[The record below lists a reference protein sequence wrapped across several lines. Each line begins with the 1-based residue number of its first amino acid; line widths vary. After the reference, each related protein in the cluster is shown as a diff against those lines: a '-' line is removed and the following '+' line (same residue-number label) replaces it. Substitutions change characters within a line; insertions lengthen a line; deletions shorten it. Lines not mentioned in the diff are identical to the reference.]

1 MIAWFAKNDVAAN
14 IMLFVI
20 MISGIYVATTQ
31 IPIDLFPEFEQ
42 RNVQVSMVLPGASP
56 QETEEGITIK
66 IEEAIQD
73 LEGIRQITSRSQEG
87 SASVTIE
94 VEEGYDVREVLD
106 EVKIRVDGINNFP
119 VDAESLLVQVPQWR
133 RDAIGVVLY
142 GDYDNLTLRRFADN
156 IRDELAAKN
165 EISQVEINNVLPY
178 EISIEIPEWALRKYD
193 VSLEE
198 VASVLRQNSLDV
210 SAGNLKT
217 EGGDIFIR
225 SRGQAY
231 IADDFSQ
238 IPVITTQDGT
248 MITLGD
254 MANIRD
260 EFEETPLRTR
270 FNGVPALE
278 IEVFRTGDESIIDVT
293 TAVRNYIED
302 KQIDM
307 PQGLSLDY
315 WRDRSEPIKARLETL
330 SKSAWQGLLLV
341 VLMLALF
348 LRPSVAFWVCL
359 GIPMSFMGAFLFM
372 PLFDVTLNL
381 MSLFAFILVLGIV
394 VDDAIVTGENVYS
407 HLQRG
412 EDPLN
417 AAIKGTQEVAIPVTF
432 GILTTAAAFLPLAF
446 QTGRGSWYAAIPYVI
461 IPVLLFS
468 LIESKF
474 ILPAHLKHVKAR
486 SDKKPNRLSRIQQ
499 KIANSLEVLIE
510 KVYQPLLAQA
520 MRWRYATWMAMFAC
534 LLMII
539 GTIAAG
545 HTKFV
550 FFPRIQSE
558 VATATLVMPAG
569 TAFESTDRIISA
581 MTTHAKDLQEEFRD
595 DDTGESVIRNIY
607 SISGGRNSTT
617 GRVQIDLIP
626 PELRT
631 VDVTT
636 REIVN
641 QWRQRVGQVAGAEQ
655 LNYRAE
661 IGGWG
666 GSAID
671 IELKGRDT
679 ASLNQVA
686 EALKVQLGQYAAV
699 SDIEDSLSDGKEE
712 LQLELKPEARLLG
725 LSLNQVARQVRQAVF
740 GFEVQRVQ
748 RGREEVRVMVRYPL
762 EARQSIETLEQMM
775 IRIGPNQEVPLYQV
789 ANVAP
794 GLSPDSILRVD
805 RQRTLSVTSDFDKE
819 AGDLSLVLSEVE
831 EWLAQEMAAYPGSS
845 FEMAGEARDQEESSR
860 GLQVGAIGLAILI
873 YILLA
878 IPFKSYS
885 QPLIVMSVIPFGL
898 VGAVM
903 GHWIMGMDLTL
914 LSFMGMLALSGVVVN
929 DSLVLVDYINQ
940 KRKEGVAL
948 KEAVYN
954 AGGRRFRPVLL
965 TSLTTF
971 AGLMPLLFEKSTQA
985 QFLIPMAISLGF
997 GILFA
1002 TLITLF
1008 IVPVN
1013 YLILEDVKAYIR
1025 RYKSDM
1031 GALITRKAS
1040 SSSNG

>member
-14 IMLFVI
+14 ILFFVI
-20 MISGIYVATTQ
+20 IISGIYVATTQ
-31 IPIDLFPEFEQ
+31 IPIDLFPEVEQ
-42 RNVQVSMVLPGASP
+42 RNVRVSMVLPGASP

-66 IEEAIQD
+66 IEEAIQAI
-73 LEGIRQITSRSQEG
+73 EGIRQITSQSREG
-87 SASVTIE
+87 SASVTVQ

-106 EVKIRVDGINNFP
+106 EVKIRVDGVNNFP
-119 VDAESLLVQVPQWR
+119 VEAESLLVQVPQWR
-133 RDAIGVVLY
+133 RDAIGVVLF
-142 GDYDNLTLRRFADN
+142 GDYDNMTLRRVAEN
-156 IRDELAAKN
+156 VRDELASLP
-165 EISQVEINNVLPY
+165 EITQVEVDNVLPF
-178 EISIEIPEWALRKYD
+178 EISIEIAEWALRQYD
-193 VSLEE
+193 ISLEQ
-198 VASVLRQNSLDV
+198 VAGILRQNSTDV

-217 EGGDIFIR
+217 KGGDIFIR

-231 IADDFSQ
+231 RASDFET

-254 MANIRD
+254 IATIRD

-270 FNGVPALE
+270 FNGVPAIE
-278 IEVFRTGDESIIDVT
+278 IEVYRSGDESIIDVT
-293 TAVRNYIED
+293 TAVRNYID
-302 KQIDM
+302 KKQLDM
-307 PQGLSLDY
+307 PDGLTIDF

-330 SKSAWQGLLLV
+330 TKSAWQGLLLV
-341 VLMLALF
+341 IIMLALF

-372 PLFDVTLNL
+372 PLFDVSLNL

-407 HLQRG
+407 HLQKG

-417 AAIKGTQEVAIPVTF
+417 AAIKGTQEVAVPVTF

-446 QTGRGSWYAAIPYVI
+446 QTGRGSWYAAIPLVV

-474 ILPAHLKHVKAR
+474 ILPAHLKHVKMR
-486 SDKKPNRLSRIQQ
+486 TEKNTSRLSKLQQ
-499 KIANSLEVLIE
+499 KIANSLEVMIE
-510 KVYQPLLAQA
+510 KVYQPILAQA
-520 MRWRYATWMAMFAC
+520 MRWRYAAWTAMFAS
-534 LLMII
+534 LILII

-550 FFPRIQSE
+550 FFPRVQSE

-581 MTTHAKDLQEEFRD
+581 MTMHAKDLQEEYRD
-595 DDTGESVIRNIY
+595 AETGESVIRNVY

-617 GRVQIDLIP
+617 GRVQMDMIP
-626 PELRT
+626 PESRT

-636 REIVN
+636 REVVN
-641 QWRQRVGQVAGAEQ
+641 QWRKKVGQVAGAEQ

-666 GSAID
+666 GSPIS
-671 IELKGRDT
+671 IELKGRNT
-679 ASLNQVA
+679 
-686 EALKVQLGQYAAV
+686 EALNTLGEGLKKQLEQYPAV

-775 IRIGPNQEVPLYQV
+775 IRIGPNQEVPLWQV
-789 ANVAP
+789 ANVFP

-805 RQRTLSVTSDFDKE
+805 RQRTISVNADFDKE
-819 AGDLSLVLSEVE
+819 AGDLSLVLGEVN
-831 EWLAQEMAAYPGSS
+831 EWLSEQINAYPGTT
-845 FEMAGEARDQEESSR
+845 FEMAGEARDQAESTNS
-860 GLQVGAIGLAILI
+860 LTVGAIGLTILI

-885 QPLIVMSVIPFGL
+885 QPIIVMSVIPFGL
-898 VGAVM
+898 VGAVI

-940 KRKEGVAL
+940 KRKEGVSL
-948 KEAVYN
+948 KEAVYT

-971 AGLMPLLFEKSTQA
+971 AGLVPLLFETSTQA
-985 QFLIPMAISLGF
+985 QFLIPMAVSLGF

-1008 IVPVN
+1008 IVPIN
-1013 YLILEDVKAYIR
+1013 YLILEDFKGYMR
-1025 RYKSDM
+1025 RYKRDM
-1031 GALITRKAS
+1031 LGLLKK
-1040 SSSNG
+1040 G

>member
-417 AAIKGTQEVAIPVTF
+417 AAIKGTQEVAVPVTF

-510 KVYQPLLAQA
+510 KVYQPLLSQA

-534 LLMII
+534 LIMII

-686 EALKVQLGQYAAV
+686 EGLKAQLGQYAAV

-794 GLSPDSILRVD
+794 GLSPDNILRVD
-805 RQRTLSVTSDFDKE
+805 RQRTLSVTADFDKE

-831 EWLAQEMAAYPGSS
+831 EWLTQEMTAYPGSS

-903 GHWIMGMDLTL
+903 GHWIMDMDLTL

-940 KRKEGVAL
+940 KRKQGVAL

-1013 YLILEDVKAYIR
+1013 YLILEDMKAYIR

-1031 GALITRKAS
+1031 GALMTRKAS
-1040 SSSNG
+1040 RSGNG

>member
-14 IMLFVI
+14 ILFFVI
-20 MISGIYVATTQ
+20 IISGIYVATTQ
-31 IPIDLFPEFEQ
+31 IPIDLFPEVEQ
-42 RNVQVSMVLPGASP
+42 RNVRVSMVLPGASP

-66 IEEAIQD
+66 IEEAIQAI
-73 LEGIRQITSRSQEG
+73 EGIRQITSQSVEG
-87 SASVTIE
+87 SASVTVQ

-106 EVKIRVDGINNFP
+106 EVKIRVDGVNNFP
-119 VDAESLLVQVPQWR
+119 VEAESLLVQVPQWR
-133 RDAIGVVLY
+133 RDAIGVVLF
-142 GDYDNLTLRRFADN
+142 GDYDNMTLRRVAEN
-156 IRDELAAKN
+156 VRDELAGLP
-165 EISQVEINNVLPY
+165 EITQVEVDNVLPF
-178 EISIEIPEWALRKYD
+178 EISIEIAEWALRQYD
-193 VSLEE
+193 ISLEQ
-198 VASVLRQNSLDV
+198 VAGILRQNSTDV

-217 EGGDIFIR
+217 KGGDIFIR

-231 IADDFSQ
+231 RASDFET

-254 MANIRD
+254 IATIRD

-270 FNGVPALE
+270 FNGVPAIE
-278 IEVFRTGDESIIDVT
+278 IEVYRSGDESIIDVT
-293 TAVRNYIED
+293 TAVRNYID
-302 KQIDM
+302 KKQLDM
-307 PQGLSLDY
+307 PDGLTIDF

-330 SKSAWQGLLLV
+330 TKSAWQGLLLV
-341 VLMLALF
+341 IIMLALF

-372 PLFDVTLNL
+372 PLFDVSLNL

-407 HLQRG
+407 HLQKG

-417 AAIKGTQEVAIPVTF
+417 AAIKGTQEVAVPVTF

-446 QTGRGSWYAAIPYVI
+446 QTGRGSWYAAIPLVV

-474 ILPAHLKHVKAR
+474 ILPAHLKHVKMR
-486 SDKKPNRLSRIQQ
+486 TEKNTSRLSKLQQ
-499 KIANSLEVLIE
+499 KIANSLEVMIE
-510 KVYQPLLAQA
+510 KVYQPILAQA
-520 MRWRYATWMAMFAC
+520 MRWRYAAWTAMFAS
-534 LLMII
+534 LILII

-550 FFPRIQSE
+550 FFPRVQSE

-581 MTTHAKDLQEEFRD
+581 MTMHAKDLQEAYRD
-595 DDTGESVIRNIY
+595 AETGESVIRNVY

-617 GRVQIDLIP
+617 GRVQMDMIP
-626 PELRT
+626 PESRT

-636 REIVN
+636 REVVN
-641 QWRQRVGQVAGAEQ
+641 QWRKKVGQVAGAEQ

-666 GSAID
+666 GSPIS
-671 IELKGRDT
+671 IELKGRNT
-679 ASLNQVA
+679 
-686 EALKVQLGQYAAV
+686 EALNTLSEGLKKQFEQYPAV

-775 IRIGPNQEVPLYQV
+775 IRIGPNQEVPLWQV
-789 ANVAP
+789 ANVFP

-805 RQRTLSVTSDFDKE
+805 RQRTISVNADFDKE
-819 AGDLSLVLSEVE
+819 AGDLSLVLGEVN
-831 EWLAQEMAAYPGSS
+831 EWLSEQINAYPGTT
-845 FEMAGEARDQEESSR
+845 FEMAGEARDQAESTNS
-860 GLQVGAIGLAILI
+860 LTVGAIGLTILI

-885 QPLIVMSVIPFGL
+885 QPIIVMSVIPFGL
-898 VGAVM
+898 VGAVI

-940 KRKEGVAL
+940 KRNEGVSL
-948 KEAVYN
+948 KEAVYT

-971 AGLMPLLFEKSTQA
+971 AGLVPLLFETSTQA
-985 QFLIPMAISLGF
+985 QFLIPMAVSLGF

-1008 IVPVN
+1008 IVPIN
-1013 YLILEDVKAYIR
+1013 YLILEDFKGYMR
-1025 RYKSDM
+1025 RYKRDM
-1031 GALITRKAS
+1031 LGLLKK
-1040 SSSNG
+1040 G

>member
-14 IMLFVI
+14 ILFFVI
-20 MISGIYVATTQ
+20 IISGIYVATTQ
-31 IPIDLFPEFEQ
+31 IPIDLFPEVEQ
-42 RNVQVSMVLPGASP
+42 RNVRVSMVLPGASP

-66 IEEAIQD
+66 IEEAIQAI
-73 LEGIRQITSRSQEG
+73 EGIRQITSQSREG
-87 SASVTIE
+87 SASVTVQ

-106 EVKIRVDGINNFP
+106 EVKIRVDGVNNFP
-119 VDAESLLVQVPQWR
+119 VEAESLLVQVPQWR
-133 RDAIGVVLY
+133 RDAIGVVLF
-142 GDYDNLTLRRFADN
+142 GDYDNMTLRRVAEN
-156 IRDELAAKN
+156 VRDELAGLP
-165 EISQVEINNVLPY
+165 EITQVEVDNVLPF
-178 EISIEIPEWALRKYD
+178 EISIEIAEWALRQYD
-193 VSLEE
+193 ISLEQ
-198 VASVLRQNSLDV
+198 VAGILRQNSTDV

-217 EGGDIFIR
+217 KGGDIFIR

-231 IADDFSQ
+231 RASDFET

-254 MANIRD
+254 IATIRD

-270 FNGVPALE
+270 FNGVPAIE
-278 IEVFRTGDESIIDVT
+278 IEVYRSGDESIIDVT
-293 TAVRNYIED
+293 TAVRNYID
-302 KQIDM
+302 KKQLDM
-307 PQGLSLDY
+307 PDGLTIDF

-330 SKSAWQGLLLV
+330 TKSAWQGLLLV
-341 VLMLALF
+341 IIMLALF

-372 PLFDVTLNL
+372 PLFDVSLNL

-407 HLQRG
+407 HLQKG

-417 AAIKGTQEVAIPVTF
+417 AAIKGTQEVAVPVTF

-446 QTGRGSWYAAIPYVI
+446 QTGRGSWYAAIPLVV

-474 ILPAHLKHVKAR
+474 ILPAHLKHVKMR
-486 SDKKPNRLSRIQQ
+486 TEKNTSRLSKLQQ
-499 KIANSLEVLIE
+499 KIANSLEAMIE
-510 KVYQPLLAQA
+510 KVYQPILAQA
-520 MRWRYATWMAMFAC
+520 MRWRYAAWTAMFAS
-534 LLMII
+534 LILII

-550 FFPRIQSE
+550 FFPRVQSE

-581 MTTHAKDLQEEFRD
+581 MTMHAKDLQEEYRD
-595 DDTGESVIRNIY
+595 AETGESVIRNVY

-617 GRVQIDLIP
+617 GRVQMDMIP
-626 PELRT
+626 PESRT

-636 REIVN
+636 REVVN
-641 QWRQRVGQVAGAEQ
+641 QWRKKVGQVAGAEQ

-666 GSAID
+666 GSPIS
-671 IELKGRDT
+671 IELKGRNT
-679 ASLNQVA
+679 
-686 EALKVQLGQYAAV
+686 EALNTLGEGLKKQLEQYPAV

-775 IRIGPNQEVPLYQV
+775 IRIGPNQEVPLWQV
-789 ANVAP
+789 ANVFP

-805 RQRTLSVTSDFDKE
+805 RQRTISVNADFDKE
-819 AGDLSLVLSEVE
+819 AGDLSLVLGEVNAWLSE
-831 EWLAQEMAAYPGSS
+831 QINAYPGTT
-845 FEMAGEARDQEESSR
+845 FEMAGEARDQAESTNS
-860 GLQVGAIGLAILI
+860 LTVGAIGLTILI

-885 QPLIVMSVIPFGL
+885 QPIIVMSVIPFGL
-898 VGAVM
+898 VGAVI

-940 KRKEGVAL
+940 KRNEGVSL
-948 KEAVYN
+948 KEAVYT

-971 AGLMPLLFEKSTQA
+971 AGLVPLLFETSTQA
-985 QFLIPMAISLGF
+985 QFLIPMAVSLGF

-1008 IVPVN
+1008 IVPIN
-1013 YLILEDVKAYIR
+1013 YLILEDFKRYMR
-1025 RYKSDM
+1025 RYKRDM
-1031 GALITRKAS
+1031 LGLLKKV
-1040 SSSNG
+1040 

>member
-14 IMLFVI
+14 ILFFVI
-20 MISGIYVATTQ
+20 IISGIYVATTQ
-31 IPIDLFPEFEQ
+31 IPIDLFPEVEQ
-42 RNVQVSMVLPGASP
+42 RNVRVSMVLPGASP

-66 IEEAIQD
+66 IEEAIQAI
-73 LEGIRQITSRSQEG
+73 EGIRQITSQSREG
-87 SASVTIE
+87 SASVTVQ

-106 EVKIRVDGINNFP
+106 EVKIRVDGVNNFP
-119 VDAESLLVQVPQWR
+119 VEAESLLVQVPQWR
-133 RDAIGVVLY
+133 RDAIGVVLF
-142 GDYDNLTLRRFADN
+142 GDYDNMTLRRVAEN
-156 IRDELAAKN
+156 VRDELAGLP
-165 EISQVEINNVLPY
+165 EITQVEVDNVLPF
-178 EISIEIPEWALRKYD
+178 EISIEIAEWALRQYD
-193 VSLEE
+193 ISLEQ
-198 VASVLRQNSLDV
+198 VAGILRQNSTDV

-217 EGGDIFIR
+217 KGGDIFIR

-231 IADDFSQ
+231 RASDFET

-254 MANIRD
+254 IATIRD

-270 FNGVPALE
+270 FNGVPAIE
-278 IEVFRTGDESIIDVT
+278 IEVYRSGDESIIDVT
-293 TAVRNYIED
+293 TAVRNYID
-302 KQIDM
+302 KKQLDM
-307 PQGLSLDY
+307 PDGLTIDF

-330 SKSAWQGLLLV
+330 TKSAWQGLLLV
-341 VLMLALF
+341 IIMLALF

-372 PLFDVTLNL
+372 PLFDVSLNL

-407 HLQRG
+407 HLQKG

-417 AAIKGTQEVAIPVTF
+417 AAIKGTQEVAVPVTF

-446 QTGRGSWYAAIPYVI
+446 QTGRGSWYAAIPLVV

-474 ILPAHLKHVKAR
+474 ILPAHLKHVKMR
-486 SDKKPNRLSRIQQ
+486 TEKNTSRLSKLQQ
-499 KIANSLEVLIE
+499 KIANSLEAMIE
-510 KVYQPLLAQA
+510 KVYQPILAQA
-520 MRWRYATWMAMFAC
+520 MRWRYAAWTAMFAS
-534 LLMII
+534 LILII

-550 FFPRIQSE
+550 FFPRVQSE

-581 MTTHAKDLQEEFRD
+581 MTMHAKDLQEEYRD
-595 DDTGESVIRNIY
+595 AETGESVIRNVY

-617 GRVQIDLIP
+617 GRVQMDMIP
-626 PELRT
+626 PESRT

-636 REIVN
+636 REVVN
-641 QWRQRVGQVAGAEQ
+641 QWRKKVGQVAGAEQ

-666 GSAID
+666 GSPIS
-671 IELKGRDT
+671 IELKGRNT
-679 ASLNQVA
+679 
-686 EALKVQLGQYAAV
+686 EALNTLGEGLKKQLEQYPAV

-775 IRIGPNQEVPLYQV
+775 IRIGPNQEVPLWQV
-789 ANVAP
+789 ANVFP

-805 RQRTLSVTSDFDKE
+805 RQRTISVNADFDKE
-819 AGDLSLVLSEVE
+819 AGDLSLVLGEVNAWLSE
-831 EWLAQEMAAYPGSS
+831 QINAYPGTT
-845 FEMAGEARDQEESSR
+845 FEMAGEARDQAESTNS
-860 GLQVGAIGLAILI
+860 LTVGAIGLTILI

-885 QPLIVMSVIPFGL
+885 QPIIVMSVIPFGL
-898 VGAVM
+898 VGAVI
-903 GHWIMGMDLTL
+903 GHWLMGMDLTL

-940 KRKEGVAL
+940 KRNEGVSL
-948 KEAVYN
+948 KEAVYT

-971 AGLMPLLFEKSTQA
+971 AGLVPLLFETSTQA
-985 QFLIPMAISLGF
+985 QFLIPMAVSLGF

-1008 IVPVN
+1008 IVPIN
-1013 YLILEDVKAYIR
+1013 YLILEDFKGYMR
-1025 RYKSDM
+1025 RYKRDM
-1031 GALITRKAS
+1031 LGLLKK
-1040 SSSNG
+1040 G

>member
-14 IMLFVI
+14 ILFFVI
-20 MISGIYVATTQ
+20 IISGIYVATTQ
-31 IPIDLFPEFEQ
+31 IPIDLFPEVEQ
-42 RNVQVSMVLPGASP
+42 RNVRVSMVLPGASP

-66 IEEAIQD
+66 IEEAIQAI
-73 LEGIRQITSRSQEG
+73 EGIRQITSQSLEG
-87 SASVTIE
+87 SASVTVQ

-106 EVKIRVDGINNFP
+106 EVKIRVDGVNNFP
-119 VDAESLLVQVPQWR
+119 VEAESLLVQVPQWR
-133 RDAIGVVLY
+133 RDAIGVVLF
-142 GDYDNLTLRRFADN
+142 GDYDNMTLRRVAEN
-156 IRDELAAKN
+156 VRDELAGLP
-165 EISQVEINNVLPY
+165 EITQVEVDNVLPF
-178 EISIEIPEWALRKYD
+178 EISIEIAEWALRQYD
-193 VSLEE
+193 ISLEQ
-198 VASVLRQNSLDV
+198 VAGILRQNSTDV

-217 EGGDIFIR
+217 KGGDIFIR

-231 IADDFSQ
+231 RASDFET

-254 MANIRD
+254 IATIRD

-270 FNGVPALE
+270 FNGVPAIE
-278 IEVFRTGDESIIDVT
+278 IEVYRSGDESIIDVT
-293 TAVRNYIED
+293 TAVRNYID
-302 KQIDM
+302 KKQLDM
-307 PQGLSLDY
+307 PDGLTIDF

-330 SKSAWQGLLLV
+330 TKSAWQGLLLV
-341 VLMLALF
+341 IIMLALF

-372 PLFDVTLNL
+372 PLFDVSLNL

-407 HLQRG
+407 HLQKG

-417 AAIKGTQEVAIPVTF
+417 AAIKGTQEVAVPVTF

-446 QTGRGSWYAAIPYVI
+446 QTGRGSWYAAIPLVV

-474 ILPAHLKHVKAR
+474 ILPAHLKHVKMR
-486 SDKKPNRLSRIQQ
+486 TEKNTSRLSKLQQ
-499 KIANSLEVLIE
+499 KIANSLEAMIE
-510 KVYQPLLAQA
+510 KVYQPILAQA
-520 MRWRYATWMAMFAC
+520 MRWRYAAWTAMFAS
-534 LLMII
+534 LILII

-550 FFPRIQSE
+550 FFPRVQSE

-581 MTTHAKDLQEEFRD
+581 MTMHAKDLQEAYRD
-595 DDTGESVIRNIY
+595 AETGESVIRNVY

-617 GRVQIDLIP
+617 GRVQMDMIP
-626 PELRT
+626 PESRT

-636 REIVN
+636 REVVN
-641 QWRQRVGQVAGAEQ
+641 QWRKKVGQVAGAEQ

-666 GSAID
+666 GSPIS
-671 IELKGRDT
+671 IELKGRNT
-679 ASLNQVA
+679 
-686 EALKVQLGQYAAV
+686 EALNTLGEGLKKQLEQYPAV

-775 IRIGPNQEVPLYQV
+775 IRIGPNQEVPLWQV
-789 ANVAP
+789 ANVFP

-805 RQRTLSVTSDFDKE
+805 RQRTISVNADFDKE
-819 AGDLSLVLSEVE
+819 AGDLSLVLGEVNAWLSE
-831 EWLAQEMAAYPGSS
+831 QINAYPGTT
-845 FEMAGEARDQEESSR
+845 FEMAGEARDQAESTNS
-860 GLQVGAIGLAILI
+860 LTVGAIGLTILI

-885 QPLIVMSVIPFGL
+885 QPIIVMSVIPFGL
-898 VGAVM
+898 VGAVI

-940 KRKEGVAL
+940 KRNEGVSL
-948 KEAVYN
+948 KEAVYT

-971 AGLMPLLFEKSTQA
+971 AGLVPLLFETSTQA
-985 QFLIPMAISLGF
+985 QFLIPMAVSLGF

-1008 IVPVN
+1008 IVPIN
-1013 YLILEDVKAYIR
+1013 YLILEDFKGYMR
-1025 RYKSDM
+1025 RYKRDM
-1031 GALITRKAS
+1031 LGLLKKV
-1040 SSSNG
+1040 

>member
-14 IMLFVI
+14 ILFFVVI
-20 MISGIYVATTQ
+20 ISGIYVATTQ
-31 IPIDLFPEFEQ
+31 IPIDLFPEVEQ
-42 RNVQVSMVLPGASP
+42 RNVRVSMVLPGASP

-66 IEEAIQD
+66 IEEAIQAI
-73 LEGIRQITSRSQEG
+73 EGIRQITSQSVEG
-87 SASVTIE
+87 SASVTVQ

-106 EVKIRVDGINNFP
+106 EVKIRVDGVNNFP
-119 VDAESLLVQVPQWR
+119 VEAESLLVQVPQWR
-133 RDAIGVVLY
+133 RDAIGVVLF
-142 GDYDNLTLRRFADN
+142 GDYDNMTLRRVADN
-156 IRDELAAKN
+156 VRDELAGLP
-165 EISQVEINNVLPY
+165 EITQVEVDNVLPF
-178 EISIEIPEWALRKYD
+178 EISIEIAEWALRQYD
-193 VSLEE
+193 ISLEQ
-198 VASVLRQNSLDV
+198 VAGILRQNSTDV

-217 EGGDIFIR
+217 KGGDIFIR

-231 IADDFSQ
+231 RASDFET

-254 MANIRD
+254 IATIRD

-270 FNGVPALE
+270 FNGVPAIE
-278 IEVFRTGDESIIDVT
+278 IEVYRSGDESIIDVT
-293 TAVRNYIED
+293 TAVRNYID
-302 KQIDM
+302 KKQLDM
-307 PQGLSLDY
+307 PDGLTIDF

-330 SKSAWQGLLLV
+330 TKSAWQGLLLV
-341 VLMLALF
+341 IIMLALF

-372 PLFDVTLNL
+372 PLFDVSLNL

-407 HLQRG
+407 HLQKG

-417 AAIKGTQEVAIPVTF
+417 AAIKGTQEVAVPVTF

-446 QTGRGSWYAAIPYVI
+446 QTGRGSWYAAIPLVV

-474 ILPAHLKHVKAR
+474 ILPAHLKHVKMR
-486 SDKKPNRLSRIQQ
+486 TEKNTSRLSKLQQ
-499 KIANSLEVLIE
+499 KIANSLEVMIE
-510 KVYQPLLAQA
+510 KVYQPILAQA
-520 MRWRYATWMAMFAC
+520 MRWRYAAWTAMFAS
-534 LLMII
+534 LILII

-550 FFPRIQSE
+550 FFPRVQSE

-581 MTTHAKDLQEEFRD
+581 MTMHAKDLQEAYRD
-595 DDTGESVIRNIY
+595 AETGESVIRNVY

-617 GRVQIDLIP
+617 GRVQMDMIP
-626 PELRT
+626 PESRT

-636 REIVN
+636 REVVN
-641 QWRQRVGQVAGAEQ
+641 QWRKKVGQVAGAEQ

-666 GSAID
+666 GSPIS
-671 IELKGRDT
+671 IELKGRNT
-679 ASLNQVA
+679 
-686 EALKVQLGQYAAV
+686 EALNTLSEGLKKQLEQYPAV

-775 IRIGPNQEVPLYQV
+775 IRIGPNQEVPLWQV
-789 ANVAP
+789 ANVFP

-805 RQRTLSVTSDFDKE
+805 RQRTISVNADFDKE
-819 AGDLSLVLSEVE
+819 AGDLSLVLGEVN
-831 EWLAQEMAAYPGSS
+831 EWLSEQINAYPGTT
-845 FEMAGEARDQEESSR
+845 FEMAGEARDQAESTNS
-860 GLQVGAIGLAILI
+860 LTVGAIGLTILI

-885 QPLIVMSVIPFGL
+885 QPIIVMSVIPFGL
-898 VGAVM
+898 VGAVI

-940 KRKEGVAL
+940 KRNEGVSL
-948 KEAVYN
+948 KEAVYT

-971 AGLMPLLFEKSTQA
+971 AGLVPLLFETSTQA
-985 QFLIPMAISLGF
+985 QFLIPMAVSLGF

-1008 IVPVN
+1008 IVPIN
-1013 YLILEDVKAYIR
+1013 YLILEDFKGYMR
-1025 RYKSDM
+1025 RYKRDM
-1031 GALITRKAS
+1031 FGWT
-1040 SSSNG
+1040 

>member
-14 IMLFVI
+14 ILFFVI
-20 MISGIYVATTQ
+20 IISGIYVATTQ
-31 IPIDLFPEFEQ
+31 IPIDLFPEVEQ
-42 RNVQVSMVLPGASP
+42 RNVRVSMVLPGASP

-66 IEEAIQD
+66 IEEAIQAI
-73 LEGIRQITSRSQEG
+73 EGIRQITSQSVEG
-87 SASVTIE
+87 SASVTVQ

-106 EVKIRVDGINNFP
+106 EVKIRVDGVNNFP
-119 VDAESLLVQVPQWR
+119 VEAESLLVQIPQWR
-133 RDAIGVVLY
+133 RDAIGVVLF
-142 GDYDNLTLRRFADN
+142 GDYDNMTLRRVADN
-156 IRDELAAKN
+156 VRDELAGLP
-165 EISQVEINNVLPY
+165 EITQVEVDNVLPF
-178 EISIEIPEWALRKYD
+178 EISIEIAEWALRQYD
-193 VSLEE
+193 ISLEQ
-198 VASVLRQNSLDV
+198 VAGILRQNSTDV

-217 EGGDIFIR
+217 KGGDIFIR

-231 IADDFSQ
+231 RASDFET

-254 MANIRD
+254 IATIRD

-270 FNGVPALE
+270 FNGVPAIE
-278 IEVFRTGDESIIDVT
+278 IEVYRSGDESIIDVT
-293 TAVRNYIED
+293 TAVRNYID
-302 KQIDM
+302 KKQLDM
-307 PQGLSLDY
+307 PDGLTIDF

-330 SKSAWQGLLLV
+330 TKSAWQGLLLV
-341 VLMLALF
+341 IIMLALF

-372 PLFDVTLNL
+372 PLFDVSLNL

-407 HLQRG
+407 HLQKG

-417 AAIKGTQEVAIPVTF
+417 AAIKGTQEVAVPVTF

-446 QTGRGSWYAAIPYVI
+446 QTGRGSWYAAIPLVV

-474 ILPAHLKHVKAR
+474 ILPAHLKHVKMR
-486 SDKKPNRLSRIQQ
+486 TEKNTSRLSKLQQ
-499 KIANSLEVLIE
+499 KIANSLEVMIE
-510 KVYQPLLAQA
+510 KVYQPILAQT
-520 MRWRYATWMAMFAC
+520 MRWRYAAWTAMFAS
-534 LLMII
+534 LILII

-550 FFPRIQSE
+550 FFPRVQSE

-581 MTTHAKDLQEEFRD
+581 MTMHAKDLQEAYRD
-595 DDTGESVIRNIY
+595 AETGESVIRNVY

-617 GRVQIDLIP
+617 GRVQMDMIP
-626 PELRT
+626 PESRT

-636 REIVN
+636 REVVN
-641 QWRQRVGQVAGAEQ
+641 QWRKKVGQVAGAEQ

-666 GSAID
+666 GSPIS
-671 IELKGRDT
+671 IELKGRNT
-679 ASLNQVA
+679 
-686 EALKVQLGQYAAV
+686 EALNTLSEGLKKQLEQYPAV

-775 IRIGPNQEVPLYQV
+775 IRIGPNQEVPLWQV
-789 ANVAP
+789 ANVFP

-805 RQRTLSVTSDFDKE
+805 RQRTISVNADFDKE
-819 AGDLSLVLSEVE
+819 AGDLSLVLGEVN
-831 EWLAQEMAAYPGSS
+831 EWLSEQINAYPGTT
-845 FEMAGEARDQEESSR
+845 FEMAGEARDQAESTNS
-860 GLQVGAIGLAILI
+860 LTVGAIGLTILI

-885 QPLIVMSVIPFGL
+885 QPIIVMSVIPFGL
-898 VGAVM
+898 VGAVI

-940 KRKEGVAL
+940 KRNEGVSL
-948 KEAVYN
+948 KEAVYT

-971 AGLMPLLFEKSTQA
+971 AGLVPLLFETSTQA
-985 QFLIPMAISLGF
+985 QFLIPMAVSLGF

-1008 IVPVN
+1008 IVPIN
-1013 YLILEDVKAYIR
+1013 YLILEDFKGYMR
-1025 RYKSDM
+1025 RYKRDM
-1031 GALITRKAS
+1031 LGLLKK
-1040 SSSNG
+1040 G

>member
-14 IMLFVI
+14 ILFFVI
-20 MISGIYVATTQ
+20 IISGIYVATTQ
-31 IPIDLFPEFEQ
+31 IPIDLFPEVEQ
-42 RNVQVSMVLPGASP
+42 RNVRVSMVLPGASP

-66 IEEAIQD
+66 IEEAIQAI
-73 LEGIRQITSRSQEG
+73 EGIRQITSQSLEG
-87 SASVTIE
+87 SASVTVQ

-106 EVKIRVDGINNFP
+106 EVKIRVDGVNNFP
-119 VDAESLLVQVPQWR
+119 VEAESLLVQVPQWR
-133 RDAIGVVLY
+133 RDAIGVVLF
-142 GDYDNLTLRRFADN
+142 GDYDNMTLRRVAEN
-156 IRDELAAKN
+156 VRDELAGLP
-165 EISQVEINNVLPY
+165 EITQVEVDNVLPF
-178 EISIEIPEWALRKYD
+178 EISIEIAEWALRQYD
-193 VSLEE
+193 ISLEQ
-198 VASVLRQNSLDV
+198 VAGILRQNSTDV

-217 EGGDIFIR
+217 KGGDIFIR

-231 IADDFSQ
+231 RASDFET

-254 MANIRD
+254 IATIRD

-270 FNGVPALE
+270 FNGVPAIE
-278 IEVFRTGDESIIDVT
+278 IEVYRSGDESIIDVT
-293 TAVRNYIED
+293 TAVRNYID
-302 KQIDM
+302 KKKLDM
-307 PQGLSLDY
+307 PDGLTIDF

-330 SKSAWQGLLLV
+330 TKSAWQGLLLV
-341 VLMLALF
+341 IIMLALF

-372 PLFDVTLNL
+372 PLFDVSLNL

-407 HLQRG
+407 HLQKG

-417 AAIKGTQEVAIPVTF
+417 AAIKGTQEVAVPVTF

-446 QTGRGSWYAAIPYVI
+446 QTGRGSWYAAIPLVV

-474 ILPAHLKHVKAR
+474 ILPAHLKHVKMR
-486 SDKKPNRLSRIQQ
+486 TEKNTSRLSKLQQ
-499 KIANSLEVLIE
+499 KIANSLEAMIE
-510 KVYQPLLAQA
+510 KVYQPILAQA
-520 MRWRYATWMAMFAC
+520 MRWRYAAWTAMFAS
-534 LLMII
+534 LILII

-550 FFPRIQSE
+550 FFPRVQSE

-581 MTTHAKDLQEEFRD
+581 MTMHAKDLQEEYRD
-595 DDTGESVIRNIY
+595 AETGESVIRNVY

-617 GRVQIDLIP
+617 GRVQMDMIP
-626 PELRT
+626 PESRT

-636 REIVN
+636 REVVN
-641 QWRQRVGQVAGAEQ
+641 QWRKKVGQVAGAEQ

-666 GSAID
+666 GSPIS
-671 IELKGRDT
+671 IELKGRNT
-679 ASLNQVA
+679 
-686 EALKVQLGQYAAV
+686 EALNTLGEGLKKQLEQYPAV

-775 IRIGPNQEVPLYQV
+775 IRIGPNQEVPLWQV
-789 ANVAP
+789 ANVFP

-805 RQRTLSVTSDFDKE
+805 RQRTISVNADFDKE
-819 AGDLSLVLSEVE
+819 AGDLSLVLGEVNAWLSE
-831 EWLAQEMAAYPGSS
+831 QINAYPGTT
-845 FEMAGEARDQEESSR
+845 FEMAGEARDQAESTNS
-860 GLQVGAIGLAILI
+860 LTVGAIGLTILI

-885 QPLIVMSVIPFGL
+885 QPIIVMSVIPFGL
-898 VGAVM
+898 VGAVI

-940 KRKEGVAL
+940 KRNEGVSL
-948 KEAVYN
+948 KEAVYT

-971 AGLMPLLFEKSTQA
+971 AGLVPLLFETSTQA
-985 QFLIPMAISLGF
+985 QFLIPMAVSLGF

-1008 IVPVN
+1008 IVPIN
-1013 YLILEDVKAYIR
+1013 YLILEDFKGYMR
-1025 RYKSDM
+1025 RYKRDM
-1031 GALITRKAS
+1031 LGLLKKV
-1040 SSSNG
+1040 

>member
-14 IMLFVI
+14 ILFFVI
-20 MISGIYVATTQ
+20 IISGIYVATTQ
-31 IPIDLFPEFEQ
+31 IPIDLFPEIEQ

-73 LEGIRQITSRSQEG
+73 LEGIRQITSQSREG
-87 SASVTIE
+87 SASVTVE
-94 VEEGYDVREVLD
+94 VQEGYDVREVLD
-106 EVKIRVDGINNFP
+106 EIKIRVDGVNNFP

-142 GDYDNLTLRRFADN
+142 GNYDNLTLRRVADDV
-156 IRDELAAKN
+156 RDEIAGLSD
-165 EISQVEINNVLPY
+165 ITQVEVSNVLPF
-178 EISIEIPEWALRKYD
+178 EISIEIAEWALRQYD
-193 VSLEE
+193 ISLEE
-198 VASVLRQNSLDV
+198 VATVLRQNSTDV

-231 IADDFSQ
+231 RASDFET

-254 MANIRD
+254 IATIRD

-270 FNGVPALE
+270 FNGVPAIE
-278 IEVFRTGDESIIDVT
+278 IEVFRSGEESIIDVT
-293 TAVRNYIED
+293 TAVRNYIEQ
-302 KQIDM
+302 KSLDM
-307 PQGLSLDY
+307 PDGLTIDF

-330 SKSAWQGLLLV
+330 TKSAWQGLGLV
-341 VLMLALF
+341 IIMLALF

-407 HLQRG
+407 HLQKG
-412 EDPLN
+412 EEPLS
-417 AAIKGTQEVAIPVTF
+417 AAIKGTQEVAVPVTF

-446 QTGRGSWYAAIPYVI
+446 QTGRGSWYAAIPLVV

-474 ILPAHLKHVKAR
+474 ILPAHLKHVKIR
-486 SDKKPNRLSRIQQ
+486 NNENSSRLTKIQQ
-499 KIANSLEVLIE
+499 KIANSLEVMIE
-510 KVYQPLLAQA
+510 KVYQPVLAQA
-520 MRWRYATWMAMFAC
+520 MRWRYATWTAMFAS
-534 LLMII
+534 LIIII

-550 FFPRIQSE
+550 FFPSVQSE

-569 TAFESTDRIISA
+569 TAFESTDRIVSA
-581 MTTHAKDLQEEFRD
+581 MTMHAKDLQEEFRD
-595 DDTGESVIRNIY
+595 AETGESVIRNVY

-617 GRVQIDLIP
+617 GRVQIDMIP
-626 PELRT
+626 PESRT

-636 REIVN
+636 REVVN
-641 QWRQRVGQVAGAEQ
+641 QWRERVGQVAGAEQ

-666 GSAID
+666 GAPIS
-671 IELKGRDT
+671 IELKGRNTD
-679 ASLNQVA
+679 ALNTLS
-686 EALKVQLGQYAAV
+686 EGLKLQLAKYAAV
-699 SDIEDSLSDGKEE
+699 TDIEDSLSDGKEE

-775 IRIGPNQEVPLYQV
+775 IRIGPNQEVPLWQV
-789 ANVAP
+789 ANVFP

-805 RQRTLSVTSDFDKE
+805 RQRTISVSADFDKQ
-819 AGDLSLVLSEVE
+819 AGDLTLVLGEVS
-831 EWLAQEMAAYPGSS
+831 EWLSQQINTYPGTT
-845 FEMAGEARDQEESSR
+845 FEMAGEARDQEESTNS
-860 GLQVGAIGLAILI
+860 LMVGAIGLTILI

-885 QPLIVMSVIPFGL
+885 QPIIVMSVIPFGL
-898 VGAVM
+898 VGAVI

-940 KRKEGVAL
+940 KRKEGVSL
-948 KEAVYN
+948 KEAVYT

-971 AGLMPLLFEKSTQA
+971 AGLVPLLFETSTQA
-985 QFLIPMAISLGF
+985 QFLIPMAVSLGF

-1008 IVPVN
+1008 IVPIN
-1013 YLILEDVKAYIR
+1013 YLILEDVRTYLK

-1031 GALITRKAS
+1031 AGLVS
-1040 SSSNG
+1040 SKRSG

>member
-14 IMLFVI
+14 ILFFVI
-20 MISGIYVATTQ
+20 IISGIYVATTQ
-31 IPIDLFPEFEQ
+31 IPIDLFPEVEQ
-42 RNVQVSMVLPGASP
+42 RNVRVSMVLPGASP

-66 IEEAIQD
+66 IEEAIQAI
-73 LEGIRQITSRSQEG
+73 EGIRQITSQSLEG
-87 SASVTIE
+87 SASVTVQ

-106 EVKIRVDGINNFP
+106 EVKIRVDGVNNFP
-119 VDAESLLVQVPQWR
+119 VEAESLLVQVPQWR
-133 RDAIGVVLY
+133 RDAIGVVLF
-142 GDYDNLTLRRFADN
+142 GDYDNMTLRRVAEN
-156 IRDELAAKN
+156 VRDELAGLP
-165 EISQVEINNVLPY
+165 EITQVEVDNVLPF
-178 EISIEIPEWALRKYD
+178 EISIEIAEWALRQYD
-193 VSLEE
+193 ISLEQ
-198 VASVLRQNSLDV
+198 VAGILRQNSTDV

-217 EGGDIFIR
+217 KGGDIFIR

-231 IADDFSQ
+231 RASDFET

-254 MANIRD
+254 IATIRD

-270 FNGVPALE
+270 FNGVPAIE
-278 IEVFRTGDESIIDVT
+278 IEVYRSGDESIIDVT
-293 TAVRNYIED
+293 TAVRNYID
-302 KQIDM
+302 KKQLDM
-307 PQGLSLDY
+307 PDGLTIDF

-330 SKSAWQGLLLV
+330 TKSAWQGLLLV
-341 VLMLALF
+341 IIMLALF

-372 PLFDVTLNL
+372 PLFDVSLNL

-407 HLQRG
+407 HLQKG
-412 EDPLN
+412 EDSLN
-417 AAIKGTQEVAIPVTF
+417 AAIKGTQEVAVPVTF

-446 QTGRGSWYAAIPYVI
+446 QTGRGSWYAAIPLVV

-474 ILPAHLKHVKAR
+474 ILPAHLKHVKMR
-486 SDKKPNRLSRIQQ
+486 TEKNTSRLSKLQQ
-499 KIANSLEVLIE
+499 KIANSLEAMIE
-510 KVYQPLLAQA
+510 KVYQPILAQA
-520 MRWRYATWMAMFAC
+520 MRWRYAAWTAMFAS
-534 LLMII
+534 LILII

-550 FFPRIQSE
+550 FFPRVQSE

-581 MTTHAKDLQEEFRD
+581 MTMHAKDLQEEYRD
-595 DDTGESVIRNIY
+595 AETGESVIRNVY

-617 GRVQIDLIP
+617 GRVQMDMIP
-626 PELRT
+626 PESRT

-636 REIVN
+636 REVVN
-641 QWRQRVGQVAGAEQ
+641 QWRKKVGQVAGAEQ

-666 GSAID
+666 GSPIS
-671 IELKGRDT
+671 IELKGRNT
-679 ASLNQVA
+679 
-686 EALKVQLGQYAAV
+686 EALNTLGEGLKKQLEQYPAV

-775 IRIGPNQEVPLYQV
+775 IRIGPNQEVPLWQV
-789 ANVAP
+789 ANVFP

-805 RQRTLSVTSDFDKE
+805 RQRTISVNADFDKE
-819 AGDLSLVLSEVE
+819 AGDLSLVLGEVNAWLSE
-831 EWLAQEMAAYPGSS
+831 QINAYPGTT
-845 FEMAGEARDQEESSR
+845 FEMAGEARDQAESTNS
-860 GLQVGAIGLAILI
+860 LTVGAIGLTILI

-885 QPLIVMSVIPFGL
+885 QPIIVMSVIPFGL
-898 VGAVM
+898 VGAVI

-940 KRKEGVAL
+940 KRNEGVSL
-948 KEAVYN
+948 KEAVYT

-971 AGLMPLLFEKSTQA
+971 AGLVPLLFETSTQA
-985 QFLIPMAISLGF
+985 QFLIPMAVSLGF

-1008 IVPVN
+1008 IVPIN
-1013 YLILEDVKAYIR
+1013 YLILEDFKGYMR
-1025 RYKSDM
+1025 RYKRDM
-1031 GALITRKAS
+1031 LGLLKKV
-1040 SSSNG
+1040 

>member
-14 IMLFVI
+14 ILLFVI

-73 LEGIRQITSRSQEG
+73 LEGIRQITSQSREG
-87 SASVTIE
+87 SASVTVE
-94 VEEGYDVREVLD
+94 VQEGYDVRDVLD
-106 EVKIRVDGINNFP
+106 EIKIRVDGVNNFP

-142 GDYDNLTLRRFADN
+142 GDYDNMTLRRVADG
-156 IRDELAAKN
+156 IRDEIAALN
-165 EISQVEINNVLPY
+165 EITQVKVSNVLPF
-178 EISIEIPEWALRKYD
+178 EISIEIAEWALRQYD
-193 VSLEE
+193 ISLEE
-198 VASVLRQNSLDV
+198 IASILRQNSTDV

-231 IADDFSQ
+231 RASDFET
-238 IPVITTQDGT
+238 IPIITTQDGT

-254 MANIRD
+254 VATIRD

-270 FNGVPALE
+270 FNGVPAIE
-278 IEVFRTGDESIIDVT
+278 IEVFRSGDESIIDVT
-293 TAVRNYIED
+293 TAVRNYIEQ
-302 KQIDM
+302 KQSDM
-307 PQGLSLDY
+307 PQGMTIDF

-330 SKSAWQGLLLV
+330 SKSAWQGLALV
-341 VLMLALF
+341 IIMLALF

-372 PLFDVTLNL
+372 PVFDVTLNL

-412 EDPLN
+412 EDPLS
-417 AAIKGTQEVAIPVTF
+417 AAIKGTKEVAVPVTF
-432 GILTTAAAFLPLAF
+432 GVLTTAAAFLPLAF
-446 QTGRGSWYAAIPYVI
+446 QTGRGSWYAAIPYVV

-474 ILPAHLKHVKAR
+474 ILPAHLKHVR
-486 SDKKPNRLSRIQQ
+486 VRNDENTSRLSKLQQ
-499 KIANSLEVLIE
+499 KIANSLEVMIE
-510 KVYQPLLAQA
+510 KVYQPALAQA
-520 MRWRYATWMAMFAC
+520 MRWRYATWTLMFAG
-534 LLMII
+534 LILII

-550 FFPRIQSE
+550 FFPRVQSE

-569 TAFESTDRIISA
+569 TAFESTDRIISS
-581 MTTHAKDLQEEFRD
+581 MTMHAKDLQEEYRD
-595 DDTGESVIRNIY
+595 AETGESVIRNIY

-617 GRVQIDLIP
+617 GRVQIDMIP
-626 PELRT
+626 PEMRT
-631 VDVTT
+631 VDITT
-636 REIVN
+636 REVVN
-641 QWRQRVGQVAGAEQ
+641 QWRERVGQVAGAEQ

-666 GSAID
+666 GAPIS
-671 IELKGRDT
+671 IELKGRNTD
-679 ASLNQVA
+679 ALNILS
-686 EALKVQLGQYAAV
+686 EGLKNQLAQYAAV

-775 IRIGPNQEVPLYQV
+775 IRIGPNQEVPLWQV
-789 ANVAP
+789 ANVFP

-805 RQRTLSVTSDFDKE
+805 RQRTISVSADFDKQQ
-819 AGDLSLVLSEVE
+819 GDLTLVLDEVR
-831 EWLAQEMAAYPGSS
+831 EWLSQQINTYPGTS
-845 FEMAGEARDQEESSR
+845 FEMAGEARDQAESTNS
-860 GLQVGAIGLAILI
+860 LTVGAIGLTILI

-885 QPLIVMSVIPFGL
+885 QPIIVMSVIPFGL
-898 VGAVM
+898 VGAVI

-940 KRKEGVAL
+940 KRKAGMSL
-948 KEAVYN
+948 KEAVYT

-971 AGLMPLLFEKSTQA
+971 AGLVPLLFEKSTQA

-1008 IVPVN
+1008 IVPIN
-1013 YLILEDVKAYIR
+1013 YLILEDIKDYMR

-1031 GALITRKAS
+1031 SGLLRSKRA
-1040 SSSNG
+1040 G

>member
-14 IMLFVI
+14 ILFFVI
-20 MISGIYVATTQ
+20 IISGIYVATTQ
-31 IPIDLFPEFEQ
+31 IPIDLFPEVEQ
-42 RNVQVSMVLPGASP
+42 RNVRVSMVLPGASP

-66 IEEAIQD
+66 IEEAIQAI
-73 LEGIRQITSRSQEG
+73 EGIRQITSQSREG
-87 SASVTIE
+87 SASVTVQ

-106 EVKIRVDGINNFP
+106 EVKIRVDGVNNFP
-119 VDAESLLVQVPQWR
+119 VEAESLLVQIPQWR
-133 RDAIGVVLY
+133 RDAIGVVLF
-142 GDYDNLTLRRFADN
+142 GDYDNMTLRRVADN
-156 IRDELAAKN
+156 VRDELAGLP
-165 EISQVEINNVLPY
+165 EITQVEVDNVLPF
-178 EISIEIPEWALRKYD
+178 EISIEIAEWALRQYD
-193 VSLEE
+193 ISLEQ
-198 VASVLRQNSLDV
+198 VAGILRQNSTDV

-217 EGGDIFIR
+217 KGGDIFIR

-231 IADDFSQ
+231 RASDFET

-254 MANIRD
+254 IATIRD

-270 FNGVPALE
+270 FNGVPAIE
-278 IEVFRTGDESIIDVT
+278 IEVYRSGDESIIDVT
-293 TAVRNYIED
+293 TAVRNYID
-302 KQIDM
+302 KKQLDM
-307 PQGLSLDY
+307 PDGLTIDF

-330 SKSAWQGLLLV
+330 TKSAWQGLLLV
-341 VLMLALF
+341 IIMLALF

-372 PLFDVTLNL
+372 PLFDVSLNL

-407 HLQRG
+407 HLQKG

-417 AAIKGTQEVAIPVTF
+417 AAIKGTQEVAVPVTF

-446 QTGRGSWYAAIPYVI
+446 QTGRGSWYAAIPLVV

-474 ILPAHLKHVKAR
+474 ILPAHLKHVKMR
-486 SDKKPNRLSRIQQ
+486 TEKNTSRLSKLQQ
-499 KIANSLEVLIE
+499 KIANSLEVMIE
-510 KVYQPLLAQA
+510 KVYQPILAQA
-520 MRWRYATWMAMFAC
+520 MRWRYAAWTAMFAS
-534 LLMII
+534 LILII

-550 FFPRIQSE
+550 FFPRVQSE

-581 MTTHAKDLQEEFRD
+581 MTMHAKDLQEAYRD
-595 DDTGESVIRNIY
+595 AETGESVIRNVY

-617 GRVQIDLIP
+617 GRVQMDMIP
-626 PELRT
+626 PESRT

-636 REIVN
+636 REVVN
-641 QWRQRVGQVAGAEQ
+641 QWRKKVGQVAGAEQ

-666 GSAID
+666 GSPIS
-671 IELKGRDT
+671 IELKGRNT
-679 ASLNQVA
+679 
-686 EALKVQLGQYAAV
+686 EALNTLSEGLKKQLEQYPAV

-775 IRIGPNQEVPLYQV
+775 IRIGPNQEVPLWQV
-789 ANVAP
+789 ANVFP

-805 RQRTLSVTSDFDKE
+805 RQRTISVNADFDKE
-819 AGDLSLVLSEVE
+819 AGDLSLVLGEVN
-831 EWLAQEMAAYPGSS
+831 EWLSEQINAYPGTT
-845 FEMAGEARDQEESSR
+845 FEMAGEARDQAESTNS
-860 GLQVGAIGLAILI
+860 LTVGAIGLTILI

-885 QPLIVMSVIPFGL
+885 QPIIVMSVIPFGL
-898 VGAVM
+898 VGAVI

-940 KRKEGVAL
+940 KRNEGVSL
-948 KEAVYN
+948 KEAVYT

-971 AGLMPLLFEKSTQA
+971 AGLVPLLFETSTQA
-985 QFLIPMAISLGF
+985 QFLIPMAVSLGF

-1008 IVPVN
+1008 IVPIN
-1013 YLILEDVKAYIR
+1013 YLILEDFKGYMR
-1025 RYKSDM
+1025 RYKRDM
-1031 GALITRKAS
+1031 FGWT
-1040 SSSNG
+1040 

>member
-14 IMLFVI
+14 ILFFVI
-20 MISGIYVATTQ
+20 IISGIYVATTQ
-31 IPIDLFPEFEQ
+31 IPIDLFPEVEQ
-42 RNVQVSMVLPGASP
+42 RNVRVSMVLPGASP
-56 QETEEGITIK
+56 QEMEEGITIK
-66 IEEAIQD
+66 IEEAIQVI
-73 LEGIRQITSRSQEG
+73 EGIRQITSQSLEG
-87 SASVTIE
+87 SASVTVQ

-106 EVKIRVDGINNFP
+106 EVKIRVDGVNNFP
-119 VDAESLLVQVPQWR
+119 VEAESLLVQVPQWR
-133 RDAIGVVLY
+133 RDAIGVVLF
-142 GDYDNLTLRRFADN
+142 GDYDNMTLRRVAEN
-156 IRDELAAKN
+156 VRDELAGLP
-165 EISQVEINNVLPY
+165 EITQVEVDNVLPF
-178 EISIEIPEWALRKYD
+178 EISIEIAEWALRQYD
-193 VSLEE
+193 ISLEQ
-198 VASVLRQNSLDV
+198 VAGILRQNSTDV

-217 EGGDIFIR
+217 KGGDIFIR

-231 IADDFSQ
+231 RASDFET

-254 MANIRD
+254 IATIRD

-270 FNGVPALE
+270 FNGVPAIE
-278 IEVFRTGDESIIDVT
+278 IEVYRSGDESIIDVT
-293 TAVRNYIED
+293 TAVRNYID
-302 KQIDM
+302 KKQLDM
-307 PQGLSLDY
+307 PDGLTIDF

-330 SKSAWQGLLLV
+330 TKSAWQGLLLV
-341 VLMLALF
+341 IIMLALF

-372 PLFDVTLNL
+372 PLFDVSLNL

-407 HLQRG
+407 HLQKG

-417 AAIKGTQEVAIPVTF
+417 AAIKGTQEVAVPVTF

-446 QTGRGSWYAAIPYVI
+446 QTGRGSWYAAIPLVV

-474 ILPAHLKHVKAR
+474 ILPAHLKHVKMR
-486 SDKKPNRLSRIQQ
+486 TEKNTSRLSKLQQ
-499 KIANSLEVLIE
+499 KIANSLEVMIE
-510 KVYQPLLAQA
+510 KVYQPILAQA
-520 MRWRYATWMAMFAC
+520 MRWRYAAWTAMFAS
-534 LLMII
+534 LILII

-550 FFPRIQSE
+550 FFPRVQSE

-581 MTTHAKDLQEEFRD
+581 MTMHAKDLQEEYRD
-595 DDTGESVIRNIY
+595 AETGESVIRNVY

-617 GRVQIDLIP
+617 GRVQMDMIP
-626 PELRT
+626 PESRT

-636 REIVN
+636 REVVN
-641 QWRQRVGQVAGAEQ
+641 QWRKKVGQVAGAEQ

-666 GSAID
+666 GSPIS
-671 IELKGRDT
+671 IELKGRNT
-679 ASLNQVA
+679 
-686 EALKVQLGQYAAV
+686 EALNTLGEGLKKQLEQYPAV

-775 IRIGPNQEVPLYQV
+775 IRIGPNQEVPLWQV
-789 ANVAP
+789 ANVFP

-805 RQRTLSVTSDFDKE
+805 RQRTISVNADFDKE
-819 AGDLSLVLSEVE
+819 AGDLSLVLGEVNAWLSE
-831 EWLAQEMAAYPGSS
+831 QINAYPGTT
-845 FEMAGEARDQEESSR
+845 FEMAGEARDQAESTNS
-860 GLQVGAIGLAILI
+860 LTVGAIGLTILI

-885 QPLIVMSVIPFGL
+885 QPIIVMSVIPFGL
-898 VGAVM
+898 VGAVI

-940 KRKEGVAL
+940 KRNEGVSL
-948 KEAVYN
+948 KEAVYT

-971 AGLMPLLFEKSTQA
+971 AGLVPLLFETSTQA
-985 QFLIPMAISLGF
+985 QFLIPMAVSLGF

-1008 IVPVN
+1008 IVPIN
-1013 YLILEDVKAYIR
+1013 YLILEDFKGYMR
-1025 RYKSDM
+1025 RYKRDM
-1031 GALITRKAS
+1031 LGLLKKV
-1040 SSSNG
+1040 